1 MKDDSAHARAVASDS
16 LRPHG
21 LLPSRFL
28 CPWFSRQEYWNGLS
42 FPSPVH
48 LSDPGV
54 EPTSPVSLAL
64 SGGFFTT
71 KAAGKSSRSMGVC
84 SVTLVVSSSL
94 WPHGLVDCQAPL
106 SMEFSRQEFWSGLPF
121 PPPRD
126 HPNSRIKPSSP
137 TMQRILYHLAT
148 AEPLNKKAC
157 LLWLSGRSPVL
168 HLTKDLQMSE
178 AVTLKC
184 INSLHRYLS
193 SDTGTE
199 IRRQKD

>member
-1 MKDDSAHARAVASDS
+1 MQHKNSNRMLEKVSEDGEKERERARERKWKWKCWSLSHVQLFTWNVA
-16 LRPHG
+16 R
-21 LLPSRFL
+21 
-28 CPWFSRQEYWNGLS
+28 
-42 FPSPVH
+42 
-48 LSDPGV
+48 
-54 EPTSPVSLAL
+54 
-64 SGGFFTT
+64 
-71 KAAGKSSRSMGVC
+71 
-84 SVTLVVSSSL
+84 
-94 WPHGLVDCQAPL
+94 QAPL

-184 INSLHRYLS
+184 INSLHKYLS